1 MGFVRLPRFKRSP
14 KIAPFRLTDRDR
26 EILEHV
32 HRHRFLRSDHLCAL
46 LPGSEQQILRR
57 LQLLYHHGFLE
68 RPRCQID
75 YYQNGS
81 RRMVYGIGSK
91 AAPVLKREL
100 PLPFH
105 RLEWSQENRVGRI
118 FLGHALLVSDVMVA
132 LEVACRRRTD
142 IRLLTPDEAILPA
155 VTAKRR
161 APFQWKTEIGSG
173 ITCGVIPDGVFGLE
187 FSDEIGRLN
196 RCWYFLEADC
206 GTMPVARHGLD
217 QTSFYRK
224 LLAYQATWRQ
234 HVHHARFG
242 IHRFRVLTV
251 TTNTERLRHLVEA
264 CSQLDSGRGLF
275 LFTDESSLSAHG
287 DILTVPWQAGHIGTT
302 ETLV

>member
-105 RLEWSQENRVGRI
+105 RLEWSQENRIGRI
-118 FLGHALLVSDVMVA
+118 FLDHALLVSDVMVA

-142 IRLLTPDEAILPA
+142 IRLLNPDEATLPSA
-155 VTAKRR
+155 SARKQE
-161 APFQWKTEIGSG
+161 PFQWTVEIAKG
-173 ITCGVIPDGVFGLE
+173 ITCGVIPDRVFGLE
-187 FSDEIGRLN
+187 FPAESGRQN

-206 GTMPVARHGLD
+206 GTMPVTRHNL
-217 QTSFYRK
+217 
-224 LLAYQATWRQ
+224 
-234 HVHHARFG
+234 
-242 IHRFRVLTV
+242 
-251 TTNTERLRHLVEA
+251 
-264 CSQLDSGRGLF
+264 
-275 LFTDESSLSAHG
+275 
-287 DILTVPWQAGHIGTT
+287 ILM
-302 ETLV
+302 